1 MQGAENML
9 DVARRTAVAGSEL
22 KLLVLATGSD
32 GCAAIDLDSGAFVR
46 ARGGGLP
53 ALGLHPYDVMS
64 AQLALDEEPPDPAS
78 PEAITLGGPP
88 RPLGRL
94 RHRRAERY
102 VRRLLAPTGPALL
115 GFVGSSVPYWDL
127 SGTGPSLALV
137 ELERGMQVGA
147 EQGPHP
153 VWARFQLAQTLHHL
167 PATDPRL
174 LAVMR
179 GSRHA
184 YLAGRDLERA
194 LGFDPWYL
202 LIALSPPLD
211 GRCYKTVAAA
221 LPRP

>member
-1 MQGAENML
+1 ML

-22 KLLVLATGSD
+22 KLLVLATGFDS
-32 GCAAIDLDSGAFVR
+32 CAAIDLDSGAFVR
-46 ARGGGLP
+46 ARGGGLSSL
-53 ALGLHPYDVMS
+53 ALQPYDVVS

-78 PEAITLGGPP
+78 PEAITLGGAP
-88 RPLGRL
+88 RLLGGI

-137 ELERGMQVGA
+137 ELERGLQAVAKRGDL
-147 EQGPHP
+147 HP
-153 VWARFQLAQTLHHL
+153 VWGRFQLAQTLHHL

-174 LAVMR
+174 LAAMDR
-179 GSRHA
+179 S
-184 YLAGRDLERA
+184 GRDYLSGRELDRA

>member
-1 MQGAENML
+1 ML

-22 KLLVLATGSD
+22 KLLVLATGLES
-32 GCAAIDLDSGAFVR
+32 CAAIDLESGAFVR
-46 ARGGGLP
+46 ARSGGLSSL
-53 ALGLHPYDVMS
+53 ALRPYDVVS
-64 AQLALDEEPPDPAS
+64 AQLAPDEEPPDPAS
-78 PEAITLGGPP
+78 PEAITLGGALQPV
-88 RPLGRL
+88 GRL

-137 ELERGMQVGA
+137 ELERGMQVVAKHGD
-147 EQGPHP
+147 PHP

-174 LAVMR
+174 LAVM
-179 GSRHA
+179 G
-184 YLAGRDLERA
+184 GRASLSGRELTRA

-202 LIALSPPLD
+202 LVALSPPLD
-211 GRCYKTVAAA
+211 GRCYKTVTAA